1 MQTFGKALRNSLP
14 ALGLGLLGAL
24 GAASVTFATAPEAH
38 AQNKA
43 KKEFVENYQAAQTA
57 LSSRNW
63 SQAISK
69 ADAAWSHA
77 ANTQQKAALEQI
89 RVAASCDASIKNHA
103 GCISAIDKAKATGGL
118 PNAIEKNYNQMLAG
132 RYNES
137 GQNAKAL
144 SQTKSN
150 ISAYGGSAGDFAFV
164 ARNELAAK
172 NYGEAV
178 KFAQKAIDA
187 SGKPN
192 KTYYNILLN
201 AYQAQNKL
209 DDFYRV
215 VEKIAPIFR
224 EDTYWRMLVER
235 ARKEKNYRGAETNL
249 DVYRALQQAGVKLKS
264 EELFEMAEAARK
276 ATVPV
281 EAANIWDQMAKAG
294 DPQVA
299 KNKALVDSVKKNA
312 AADKATEL
320 AKSEAAAAT
329 RASGEPYAIVAAGY
343 LASGNAKKAVDLYQK
358 AIAKGEMDPGKV
370 DLIKLRLGVA
380 QLKDGKK
387 ADAVKTWQ
395 SIKADNGAAWLAK
408 SWIAISK
415 GG

>member
-24 GAASVTFATAPEAH
+24 GAVSVSFVAAAPAM
-38 AQNKA
+38 AQQGP
-43 KKEFVENYQAAQTA
+43 KKEFVENYNAAKAA
-57 LSSRNW
+57 LASRQFA
-63 SQAISK
+63 QAIQK
-69 ADAAWSHA
+69 ADAAASHA
-77 ANTQQKAALEQI
+77 SGTQQKSALEQI
-89 RVAASCDASIKNHA
+89 RVAASCDASVKNHA
-103 GCISAIDKAKATGGL
+103 GCISAIEKAKATGGL
-118 PNAIEKNYNQMLAG
+118 PNSLIQNYDKMLAG

-192 KTYYNILLN
+192 KTYYNIMLN

-224 EDTYWRMLVER
+224 EDTYWRMLIER
-235 ARKEKNYRGAETNL
+235 ARKEKNYRGAEANL

-281 EAANIWDQMAKAG
+281 EAANIWDIMAKAN

-299 KNKALVDSVKKNA
+299 KNKALVDQVKKNA

-329 RASGEPYAIVAAGY
+329 RASGEPYATVADGY
-343 LASGNAKKAVDLYQK
+343 LASGNAKKAVEVYQK
-358 AIAKGEMDPGKV
+358 AIAKGQMEAGKV
-370 DLIKLRLGVA
+370 DLIKLRMGVA

>member
-1 MQTFGKALRNSLP
+1 MQTFGKAMRNSLP

-24 GAASVTFATAPEAH
+24 GAASVTFVAPAAY
-38 AQNKA
+38 AQKVTA
-43 KKEFVENYQAAQTA
+43 KKEFVENLQAAQSA

-63 SQAISK
+63 SSAIAK
-69 ADAAWSHA
+69 ADAAASHA
-77 ANTQQKAALEQI
+77 SGSQQKAAVEQI

-103 GCISAIDKAKATGGL
+103 GCISAIEKAKASGGL
-118 PNAIEKNYNQMLAG
+118 PGQVTKNYDLMLAG
-132 RYNES
+132 RYADS
-137 GQNAKAL
+137 GATAKAVA
-144 SQTKSN
+144 QTKSN
-150 ISAYGGSAGDFAFV
+150 INAYGGSAAEYAFV
-164 ARNELAAK
+164 AKNELNAK

-187 SGKPN
+187 AGKPN

-235 ARKEKNYRGAETNL
+235 ARKEKNYRGAEANL
-249 DVYRALQQAGVKLKS
+249 DVYRALQQAGVKLKP

-299 KNKALVDSVKKNA
+299 KNKALVDQVKKNA

-320 AKSEAAAAT
+320 AKSEAAAAS

-343 LASGNAKKAVDLYQK
+343 FASGNAAKAVDLYQK
-358 AIAKGEMDPGKV
+358 AIAKGEMEPGKV

-380 QLKDGKK
+380 QLKAGKK

-395 SIKADNGAAWLAK
+395 SIKSDNGAAWLAR

>member
-14 ALGLGLLGAL
+14 ALGLGLIGAL
-24 GAASVTFATAPEAH
+24 GAASVSLVAAAPAM
-38 AQNKA
+38 AQQGP
-43 KKEFVENYQAAQTA
+43 KKEFVENYNAAKTA
-57 LSSRNW
+57 LSSRQFA
-63 SQAISK
+63 QAIQK
-69 ADAAWSHA
+69 VDAAAPHA
-77 ANTQQKAALEQI
+77 SGTQQKSALEQI

-103 GCISAIDKAKATGGL
+103 GCISAIEKAKATGGL
-118 PNAIEKNYNQMLAG
+118 PNSIEKNYNEMLAG

-150 ISAYGGSAGDFAFV
+150 IAAYGGSAGDYAFV

-172 NYGEAV
+172 NYGEAI

-224 EDTYWRMLVER
+224 EDTYWRMLIER
-235 ARKEKNYRGAETNL
+235 SRKEKNYRGADANL
-249 DVYRALQQAGVKLKS
+249 DVYRALQQAGVKLKP
-264 EELFEMAEAARK
+264 EEMLEMAEAARN
-276 ATVPV
+276 AAIPI
-281 EAANIWDQMAKAG
+281 EAANIWDLMAKAG

-299 KNKALVDSVKKNA
+299 KNKAKVDQVKKNA

-320 AKSEAAAAT
+320 AKSEASAAT
-329 RASGEPYAIVAAGY
+329 RASGEPYSVTAAGY
-343 LASGNAKKAVDLYQK
+343 LASGNAKKAVELYQK
-358 AIAKGEMDPGKV
+358 SIAKGEMDPGKV

-395 SIKADNGAAWLAK
+395 SIKSDNGAAWLAK